1 MSNLNSVKQA
11 KRRETETDRERER
24 ERERERATELIKNLP
39 STCSFQLR
47 DKPKEK
53 KKKNTRRAERTDQTG
68 NVFSAHTTS
77 SLLQPEKILPQV
89 KLPTHPAGQRP
100 ALWESGRAWPSGES
114 TGPPSPFDFLVIE
127 VAREVRSIEQK
138 GLSLLALEPCCLVAS
153 G

>member
-24 ERERERATELIKNLP
+24 ERERVTELIKNLP

-53 KKKNTRRAERTDQTG
+53 KNTRRTERTDQTG

-114 TGPPSPFDFLVIE
+114 TGPPSPFDLLVIE
-127 VAREVRSIEQK
+127 VGREVRSIEQK
-138 GLSLLALEPCCLVAS
+138 GLCLLALEPCCLVAS

>member
-53 KKKNTRRAERTDQTG
+53 KKKKYQ
-68 NVFSAHTTS
+68 
-77 SLLQPEKILPQV
+77 
-89 KLPTHPAGQRP
+89 
-100 ALWESGRAWPSGES
+100 ES
-114 TGPPSPFDFLVIE
+114 
-127 VAREVRSIEQK
+127 
-138 GLSLLALEPCCLVAS
+138 
-153 G
+153 

>member
-24 ERERERATELIKNLP
+24 ARQRESYRVNKKSAKHMFFPAQRQTK
-39 STCSFQLR
+39 R
-47 DKPKEK
+47 

-127 VAREVRSIEQK
+127 VEREVRSIEQK